1 MRLTIIAVA
10 LASFSIA
17 FSAAC
22 FLKTEDEI
30 HAVPEE
36 SSNVFSQPYFYNQ
49 YRLIMDKVDEKENTH
64 NMSLDIEIR
73 ALKAEYNKRAEGIDP
88 GIFEMYDLP
97 SKW

>member
-1 MRLTIIAVA
+1 MRLRVIIVA
-10 LASFSIA
+10 LATFSIA

-30 HAVPEE
+30 HAAPER
-36 SSNVFSQPYFYNQ
+36 SNVFSQPYFYNQ
-49 YRLIMDKVDEKENTH
+49 YRLIMDKVEEKENTH
-64 NMSLDIEIR
+64 NMNLDIEIR
-73 ALKAEYNKRAEGIDP
+73 ALKSEYNKRAEEIDP